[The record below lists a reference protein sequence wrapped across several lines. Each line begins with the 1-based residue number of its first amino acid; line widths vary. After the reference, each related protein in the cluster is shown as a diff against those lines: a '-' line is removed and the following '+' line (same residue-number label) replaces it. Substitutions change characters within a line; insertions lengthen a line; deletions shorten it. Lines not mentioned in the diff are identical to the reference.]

1 MTPFYDK
8 WKKYDI
14 SSDVNDDWDEV
25 EMAPTPY
32 TSKETGHTTHKC
44 NSEHPTECSCSYIC
58 CSKPCR
64 YYSDNGYQF
73 PILYKILGDKQYVS
87 KDSLFYYVYLND
99 NLSVFR
105 RKKYC
110 Q

>member
-1 MTPFYDK
+1 MKPFYDK

-32 TSKETGHTTHKC
+32 ISKETGHTTHKC
-44 NSEHPTECSCSYIC
+44 ISEHPTECSCSYTC

-64 YYSDNGYQF
+64 YYSDN
-73 PILYKILGDKQYVS
+73 
-87 KDSLFYYVYLND
+87 
-99 NLSVFR
+99 
-105 RKKYC
+105 
-110 Q
+110 